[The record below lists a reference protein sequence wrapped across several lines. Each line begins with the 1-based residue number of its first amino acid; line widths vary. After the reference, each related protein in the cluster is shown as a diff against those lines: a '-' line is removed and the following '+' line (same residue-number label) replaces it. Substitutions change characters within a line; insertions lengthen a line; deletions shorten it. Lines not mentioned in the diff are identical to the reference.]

1 MTDWRMI
8 PDYILINSI
17 VIAGTILLL
26 FLVYKRLSVSFRK
39 RLTAY
44 FLRAAYHSLV
54 ISLIVLAAEYMLFYY
69 GLREFFY
76 HMGSQYG
83 AAAEYLHTVLTAAP
97 PLVCFVL
104 SFSVRINR
112 KVKYVEY
119 LSQEIQLIREEGFG
133 RTMELQGNDEITELC
148 ASINEMSV
156 QLSEKQELE
165 KKQLQSIIEL
175 SSSVSHERR
184 SGGTSMIGDV
194 DR

>member
-17 VIAGTILLL
+17 VIAGTILVL

-133 RTMELQGNDEITELC
+133 RTMELQGNEDRK
-148 ASINEMSV
+148 SV
-156 QLSEKQELE
+156 
-165 KKQLQSIIEL
+165 
-175 SSSVSHERR
+175 V
-184 SGGTSMIGDV
+184 
-194 DR
+194 